1 MQVGFVGL
9 GRMGQVMV
17 PRLLA
22 AGFAVQVWN
31 RTPAKAQPL
40 VEQGAVLAGSLPE
53 LASAC
58 EIVCTMVTNDAAVEA
73 VYDAS
78 AGLLAGDVGGTL
90 FIEMSTIQP
99 ATIHALAPRVAE
111 RGAAL
116 LDSPVSGT
124 VEPARQ
130 GRLLALVGGAA
141 ADVERARPVLEVWS
155 RRIAHLGPSGSGT
168 MMKLALNM
176 PMAVYWQAL
185 AEALAMGTEAG
196 LDLAQM
202 LDVISDSPASIGAL
216 PMKID
221 AILGQEGEVGFDI
234 AGVRK
239 DLLAMAQTGHALG
252 VPTPSASVTLLSFTA
267 AASTTWAPRDVAAF
281 IPYYIEMVR
290 RNAQQSE

>member
-58 EIVCTMVTNDAAVEA
+58 DVVCTMVTDDAAVEA
-73 VYDAS
+73 IYDADE
-78 AGLLAGDVGGTL
+78 GVLAGQVDGTL
-90 FIEMSTIQP
+90 FIEMSTIRP
-99 ATIHALAPRVAE
+99 MTIYELAPRVAE
-111 RGAAL
+111 QGAAL
-116 LDSPVSGT
+116 VDSPVSGT

-130 GRLLALVGGAA
+130 GRLIALVGGAA

-155 RRIAHLGPSGSGT
+155 RRVEHLGPVGSGA
-168 MMKLALNM
+168 MMKLSLNM

-185 AEALAMGTEAG
+185 AESLTMGTEAG

-202 LDVISDSPASIGAL
+202 LDVISDSPASLGAL

-221 AILGQEGEVGFDI
+221 AILGHEGEVGFDI

-239 DLLAMAQTGHALG
+239 DLVAMTQTGHALG
-252 VPTPSASVTLLSFTA
+252 VPIPSASATLLSFTA
-267 AASTTWAPRDVAAF
+267 AASTPWALRDVAAF

-290 RNAQQSE
+290 YNAQPPE